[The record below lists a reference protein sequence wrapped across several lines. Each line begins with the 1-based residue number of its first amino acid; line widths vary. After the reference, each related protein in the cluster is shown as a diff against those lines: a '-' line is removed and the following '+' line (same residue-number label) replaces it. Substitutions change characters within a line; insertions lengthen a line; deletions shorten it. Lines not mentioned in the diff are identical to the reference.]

1 MITKEI
7 KIQFYDGKN
16 CYRVY
21 LVKKIFQ
28 KPKAYVGRFV
38 DEKEVSG
45 TAIKATVS
53 ASTLK
58 EIIGNW
64 LWGLKRYFAD
74 KRKKEEWLVLIKRK

>member
-7 KIQFYDGKN
+7 KIQFNDNKN

-28 KPKAYVGRFV
+28 KPKVYAGKYVAG
-38 DEKEVSG
+38 KEVSR

-53 ASTLK
+53 AGTPK

-64 LWGLKRYFAD
+64 LWELKRNPAD
-74 KRKKEEWLVLIKRK
+74 KRKKKSG

>member
-7 KIQFYDGKN
+7 KIQFNDGKN

-28 KPKAYVGRFV
+28 KPKVYAGKYV

-53 ASTLK
+53 VRTPK

-64 LWGLKRYFAD
+64 MWELKRYFAD
-74 KRKKEEWLVLIKRK
+74 KRKKKSG

>member
-7 KIQFYDGKN
+7 KIQFNYSKN
-16 CYRVY
+16 CYKIY
-21 LVKKIFQ
+21 LVKKMFK

-53 ASTLK
+53 ASTPK

-64 LWGLKRYFAD
+64 LWELKRNFAD
-74 KRKKEEWLVLIKRK
+74 KRKKKGG